1 MNNDLSSFLISQGTR
16 SSKPILATFS
26 AQFPPPELLEAG
38 NQAIYT
44 QLIPA
49 SQRRSGPPTAITT
62 TTNMAST
69 TERKDSTIENNNTS
83 PPVTASACPQ
93 VPKQYSIYGYNTYA
107 MIRPP
112 TSGPVTAGSGPLNG
126 VNHHQNGPLYSQPPP
141 PLPYRPPP
149 PNPYNTPP
157 SSYNGRGGIPM
168 QGKMDKIACTQ
179 IELSFFYTR
188 LVQFFPNYKRL
199 SFCIFLHF
207 SRPFSCGFP
216 ALSYSYE
223 AESVPTS
230 LEYDL

>member
-1 MNNDLSSFLISQGTR
+1 MVLIIRMLRWTALEETFEMTNNDHGAFFLPSQGTR

-62 TTNMAST
+62 SANMAST
-69 TERKDSTIENNNTS
+69 TERKESAIENNNTS
-83 PPVTASACPQ
+83 LPVTASACPQ

-112 TSGPVTAGSGPLNG
+112 TLAGSVTAGTGPLNG

-188 LVQFFPNYKRL
+188 LVQF
-199 SFCIFLHF
+199 S
-207 SRPFSCGFP
+207 
-216 ALSYSYE
+216 
-223 AESVPTS
+223 PTT
-230 LEYDL
+230 